1 MKASASSS
9 DLPLNVGG
17 LTATKDSA
25 MATDGGGTMIDDKL
39 GGGVDADSDDVESVS
54 DDVGFSDDDVGPF
67 FRAGRGI
74 V

>member
-1 MKASASSS
+1 
-9 DLPLNVGG
+9 
-17 LTATKDSA
+17 
-25 MATDGGGTMIDDKL
+25 MIDDKL